1 MSTVALSNSLTHLA
15 VGLANG
21 TVLLYRQLDQS
32 IFSGST
38 SLTALPKPKVVRES
52 PTEPVTGLGFK
63 EPTEES
69 PNVHLFIVT
78 TNNVLSY
85 QASGKGSG
93 GTPAV
98 ADQIGAGLGCA
109 TLNWQSR
116 EMIIAR
122 DEAVYVVGTDGRG
135 ACYAYEGQIW
145 RPQTA
150 GPPLTVSIIGT
161 KLSVYT
167 HTNYLVIISPP
178 FTPTSTSA
186 SATVRNF
193 VARGQPQ
200 SSTDITKVT
209 VFDPENKLVAFSGTF
224 VQGVREVV
232 SQWGDIYILS
242 NDGKVKLWPL
252 LLLRRTDWLALALA
266 SSGETHG
273 CEVGYALPEIAIPSR
288 AQSRQDTEFG

>member
-1 MSTVALSNSLTHLA
+1 MRHPILKIWDLETIDKKSDSPILLRSTKIPHPAGPHPVSTVALSNALTHLA

-98 ADQIGAGLGCA
+98 VDQVGTGLGCA
-109 TLNWQSR
+109 TLNWRSK
-116 EMIIAR
+116 EMIVAR

-135 ACYAYEGQIW
+135 TCYAYEGEA
-145 RPQTA
+145 RLTAA
-150 GPPLTVSIIGT
+150 GPSLTVSLQEQSRRCT
-161 KLSVYT
+161 R
-167 HTNYLVIISPP
+167 
-178 FTPTSTSA
+178 TPTIWL
-186 SATVRNF
+186 
-193 VARGQPQ
+193 
-200 SSTDITKVT
+200 SS
-209 VFDPENKLVAFSGTF
+209 
-224 VQGVREVV
+224 
-232 SQWGDIYILS
+232 
-242 NDGKVKLWPL
+242 PL
-252 LLLRRTDWLALALA
+252 PSHRRPHRLRR
-266 SSGETHG
+266 
-273 CEVGYALPEIAIPSR
+273 P
-288 AQSRQDTEFG
+288 